1 MQVHTLLYLVRDDRR
16 VSEALI
22 CLALSRRVAWYVWQ
36 KHAHCGEPCTC
47 TVQSAAERCEPT
59 ANRRY
64 YTYFL
69 NKYINTLLNINIIHT
84 FCTSFFFV
92 IRLKK
97 KTFQNLGLKC
107 GMEVCSWARRVPV
120 LKLKKTLGSNFM
132 FDEKNHLSTIYYI
145 KIS

>member
-69 NKYINTLLNINIIHT
+69 NKYINTLLNINILHI
-84 FCTSFFFV
+84 FCTSFFCNE
-92 IRLKK
+92 
-97 KTFQNLGLKC
+97 T
-107 GMEVCSWARRVPV
+107 
-120 LKLKKTLGSNFM
+120 
-132 FDEKNHLSTIYYI
+132 EKNIPEFGPKVWNGSVFMGTEGPCLEAKENIRV
-145 KIS
+145 